1 MSATSHAIAKAVV
14 ATAGAMLLISAIF
27 IYFFHKYVVARYHHR
42 HKVGA
47 SLLRES
53 GVNLEYINKVGGNV
67 KGLIVEENG
76 VDVLYVMD
84 TERRPLINGFSNS
97 IFNPSYEHDEEE
109 KRIDIMVQRSK
120 LSKPDTP
127 QQCESPILVGQE
139 NQVKLVSPI
148 SSVSTSKTPRQNL
161 PQSPQLAPPLQP
173 LPQSSPMI
181 LENKKTQPPLSPPSP
196 PPLPPPTP
204 PTRPPPPPPGPPP
217 LPKASGFIS
226 SLKPPPA
233 PKGKINIRSTK
244 EGMVGESS
252 REKGVGQT
260 RLKPLHWDKVVANVD
275 HSTVWDQINDGS
287 FRFDDELMESLFGY
301 SSSYKNQERNRT
313 LSTLAKSNSNAPTQ
327 VFILEQRKSQN
338 TAIVLRSLAISRK
351 GILDAVLDGQ
361 GLSVETLERLT
372 KIAPTQ
378 EEEAKIIQFS
388 GNPDQLADAESF
400 LYYILKVVPTAF
412 NRLKAMLFR
421 SSYDC
426 EVLQLKEQIQTL
438 EMGCKELRTSGL
450 FLKLLEAILKAG
462 NRLNAGTSRGN
473 AQGFNLSSLGKL
485 SDVKSTDGKTS
496 LLHFIVDQV
505 VQSEGRRQAI
515 YQKHKLHIS
524 NGETSNE
531 NRPYLHSQIQQEAD
545 KEYAILGLQVLGGLR
560 DELAEAKKAASIE
573 YHNFSTMSSTL
584 NAHVSEIRQII
595 TCCGNTRRGGFIN
608 EMKGF
613 LEECEGELE
622 VVQEEQTKIME
633 LVKRTNEYYLAG
645 ASKDNTVNPFQL
657 FVIVKNFVDMVDQA
671 CIELKR
677 KVEKKN
683 VGEAVSTPPLSPSK
697 RTLLRF
703 PNFDLHFLSNVSETT
718 SSSQSEDDF

>member
-1 MSATSHAIAKAVV
+1 MSSPSNAIAKAVA
-14 ATAGAMLLISAIF
+14 ATAGAMLLIAAVF
-27 IYFFHKYVVARYHHR
+27 VYFFYKYVLARYHQR

-84 TERRPLINGFSNS
+84 TERRPLITGFTNS
-97 IFNPSYEHDEEE
+97 IFNPSYEDDGEE

-120 LSKPDTP
+120 VSEP
-127 QQCESPILVGQE
+127 QIPPACESPSLV
-139 NQVKLVSPI
+139 
-148 SSVSTSKTPRQNL
+148 
-161 PQSPQLAPPLQP
+161 APPLQP
-173 LPQSSPMI
+173 IPQSSPMI
-181 LENKKTQPPLSPPSP
+181 IEKKETQTP
-196 PPLPPPTP
+196 PPPPPPP

-217 LPKASGFIS
+217 LPRASGFIS

-233 PKGKINIRSTK
+233 PRGKANMKNTK
-244 EGMVGESS
+244 EGVVGESS

-260 RLKPLHWDKVVANVD
+260 KLKPLHWDKVAANVD

-287 FRFDDELMESLFGY
+287 FRFDDELMETLFGY
-301 SSSYKNQERNRT
+301 SNSNKTQERNRT
-313 LSTLAKSNSNAPTQ
+313 LSSLAKSNPNQPAQ
-327 VFILEQRKSQN
+327 IFILEPRKSQN

-351 GILDAVLDGQ
+351 GILDALLDGQ

-400 LYYILKVVPTAF
+400 LYHILKAVPTAF

-426 EVLQLKEQIQTL
+426 EVLQLKEQLQTL
-438 EMGCKELRTSGL
+438 ERGCKELRTSGL

-462 NRLNAGTSRGN
+462 NRMNAGTSRGN
-473 AQGFNLSSLGKL
+473 AQGFNLSALRKL

-496 LLHFIVDQV
+496 LLHFIVEQV
-505 VQSEGRRQAI
+505 VQSEGKRQAM
-515 YQKHKLHIS
+515 YQKHNHHLR
-524 NGETSNE
+524 NGEASNVNV
-531 NRPYLHSQIQQEAD
+531 NRPYSYSMVQQEAD
-545 KEYAILGLQVLGGLR
+545 KEHAMLGLQVLGGLS
-560 DELAEAKKAASIE
+560 DELSEAKKAASIE
-573 YHNFSTMSSTL
+573 YHNFITMYSSL

-595 TCCGNTRRGGFIN
+595 TCCGNTRSGGFIH

-613 LEECEGELE
+613 LEECEGEVE
-622 VVQEEQTKIME
+622 VVKEEQTRIME
-633 LVKRTNEYYLAG
+633 LVKKTNEFYLAG
-645 ASKDNTVNPFQL
+645 ASKDNMTNPFQL
-657 FVIVKNFVDMVDQA
+657 FVIVKNFADMVDQA

-683 VGEAVSTPPLSPSK
+683 VGGEAVSTTPPLSPSR
-697 RTLLRF
+697 RTQLRF
-703 PNFDLHFLSNVSETT
+703 PNFDLYFLSNVSETT

>member
-1 MSATSHAIAKAVV
+1 MSASSHAIAEAVV
-14 ATAGAMLLISAIF
+14 ATAGAMLLIAAVF
-27 IYFFHKYVVARYHHR
+27 VYFFHKFVISRYR
-42 HKVGA
+42 QRNKIGA

-76 VDVLYVMD
+76 VDVLYVVE
-84 TERRPLINGFSNS
+84 TERRPLITGFQNS
-97 IFNPSYEHDEEE
+97 ILNPSFEHDEDE

-120 LSKPDTP
+120 LFKPEIPHPCQSPSLVVHENHQVLKPESQTP
-127 QQCESPILVGQE
+127 
-139 NQVKLVSPI
+139 
-148 SSVSTSKTPRQNL
+148 SVSTSLTSTQNL
-161 PQSPQLAPPLQP
+161 PQSPQPAPPTQP
-173 LPQSSPMI
+173 PPPPPSSPII
-181 LENKKTQPPLSPPSP
+181 LENKKTQPPP
-196 PPLPPPTP
+196 PPPP

-226 SLKPPPA
+226 SLKHPPA
-233 PKGKINIRSTK
+233 PKGKTNIRSTK
-244 EGMVGESS
+244 EGLAGESS
-252 REKGVGQT
+252 REKVVGQT

-301 SSSYKNQERNRT
+301 SSSYKTQEKNRI

-327 VFILEQRKSQN
+327 IFILDPRKSQN

-400 LYYILKVVPTAF
+400 LHYILKAVPTAF

-426 EVLQLKEQIQTL
+426 EVLQLKEQLQAL

-462 NRLNAGTSRGN
+462 NRMNAGTSRGN
-473 AQGFNLSSLGKL
+473 AQGFNLSALRKL

-496 LLHFIVDQV
+496 LLHFIVEQV
-505 VQSEGRRQAI
+505 VQSEGKRQAL
-515 YQKHKLHIS
+515 YRKHKLH
-524 NGETSNE
+524 TSNVE
-531 NRPYLHSQIQQEAD
+531 ANNVNRAYSYRLIQQEED
-545 KEYAILGLQVLGGLR
+545 KEHAMLGLQVLRGLS
-560 DELAEAKKAASIE
+560 DELSEAKKAASIE
-573 YHNFSTMSSTL
+573 YHNFITMCSTL
-584 NAHVSEIRQII
+584 NAHVTEIRQIV
-595 TCCGNTRRGGFIN
+595 TCCGYTRSGGFIN

-622 VVQEEQTKIME
+622 VVKEEQTRIME
-633 LVKRTNEYYLAG
+633 LVKKTNDYYLAG
-645 ASKDNTVNPFQL
+645 ASKDNMVNPFQL

-677 KVEKKN
+677 KLEKKN
-683 VGEAVSTPPLSPSK
+683 VGGEAVSTTPPLSPSK
-697 RTLLRF
+697 RAPLRF
-703 PNFDLHFLSNVSETT
+703 PNFDLYFLSNVSETS

>member
-1 MSATSHAIAKAVV
+1 MSASSHAVIKAVA
-14 ATAGAMLLISAIF
+14 ATAATMLLIAAVF
-27 IYFFHKYVVARYHHR
+27 VYFFHKYFLSRYHQR
-42 HKVGA
+42 QKVGGF
-47 SLLRES
+47 LRES

-84 TERRPLINGFSNS
+84 TERRPLMSGFPNS
-97 IFNPSYEHDEEE
+97 IFNPSYEDDEEE

-120 LSKPDTP
+120 ESKPQIP
-127 QQCESPILVGQE
+127 QACESPNLVSHE
-139 NQVKLVSPI
+139 NQVKPESQTP
-148 SSVSTSKTPRQNL
+148 SVSTSLTPNL
-161 PQSPQLAPPLQP
+161 AQSPQLAPIQP

-181 LENKKTQPPLSPPSP
+181 IENTKTQPPPAP
-196 PPLPPPTP
+196 PPPPPP

-226 SLKPPPA
+226 SLKPPPV
-233 PKGKINIRSTK
+233 PKGKTNMKNTI

-252 REKGVGQT
+252 REKSENQT

-287 FRFDDELMESLFGY
+287 FRVDDELMETLFGY
-301 SSSYKNQERNRT
+301 SNNNRTQERNRT
-313 LSTLAKSNSNAPTQ
+313 LSSLAKSNSNAPTPI
-327 VFILEQRKSQN
+327 FILEPRKSQN

-351 GILDAVLDGQ
+351 GILDALLEGQ

-400 LYYILKVVPTAF
+400 LYYILKAVPTAF

-426 EVLQLKEQIQTL
+426 EVLQLKEQLQTL
-438 EMGCKELRTSGL
+438 ERGCKELRTSGL

-462 NRLNAGTSRGN
+462 NRMNAGTSRGN
-473 AQGFNLSSLGKL
+473 AQGFNLSSLRKL

-496 LLHFIVDQV
+496 LLHFIVEQV
-505 VQSEGRRQAI
+505 VQSEGKRQAM
-515 YQKHKLHIS
+515 YQKHNFHIR
-524 NGETSNE
+524 NGNTNTSNV
-531 NRPYLHSQIQQEAD
+531 NRPYSYSQIQEEQD
-545 KEYAILGLQVLGGLR
+545 KEHAMLGFQVLGGLS
-560 DELAEAKKAASIE
+560 DELNEAKKAASIE
-573 YHNFSTMSSTL
+573 YHNFITMCSTL

-595 TCCGNTRRGGFIN
+595 TCCGNNRSSGFII

-622 VVQEEQTKIME
+622 VVIEEQTKIME
-633 LVKRTNEYYLAG
+633 LVKKTNEYYLAG
-645 ASKDNTVNPFQL
+645 ASKDYMVNPFQL
-657 FVIVKNFVDMVDQA
+657 FVIVKDFVDMVDQA
-671 CIELKR
+671 CIELKK

-683 VGEAVSTPPLSPSK
+683 VGVEAVSTPPLSPSK
-697 RTLLRF
+697 RTPLRF
-703 PNFDLHFLSNVSETT
+703 PNFDSYFLSNVSDTA

>member
-1 MSATSHAIAKAVV
+1 MSASSHAIEKAVV
-14 ATAGAMLLISAIF
+14 ATAGAMLLFAAVF
-27 IYFFHKYVVARYHHR
+27 VYFFHKFVLARYHQR
-42 HKVGA
+42 HKIGA

-84 TERRPLINGFSNS
+84 TERRPLITGFQNS
-97 IFNPSYEHDEEE
+97 ILNPSYEHDEEE

-120 LSKPDTP
+120 VSKPEIP
-127 QQCESPILVGQE
+127 QACESPSLVGQE
-139 NQVKLVSPI
+139 NQVKPESHTP
-148 SSVSTSKTPRQNL
+148 SFSTSLTPRQNL

-173 LPQSSPMI
+173 PPQSPPI
-181 LENKKTQPPLSPPSP
+181 IIENKKTQPPP
-196 PPLPPPTP
+196 PPPP

-226 SLKPPPA
+226 SLKPPPS
-233 PKGKINIRSTK
+233 PKGKTNIRSTK
-244 EGMVGESS
+244 EGMTGESS

-301 SSSYKNQERNRT
+301 SSSYKTQERNRI
-313 LSTLAKSNSNAPTQ
+313 LSTMAKSNSNAPAQ
-327 VFILEQRKSQN
+327 IFILDPRKSQN

-400 LYYILKVVPTAF
+400 LYYILTAVPTAF

-426 EVLQLKEQIQTL
+426 EVLQHKEQLQTL

-462 NRLNAGTSRGN
+462 NRMNAGTSRGN
-473 AQGFNLSSLGKL
+473 AQGFNLSALRKL

-496 LLHFIVDQV
+496 LLHFIVEQV
-505 VQSEGRRQAI
+505 VQSEGRRQVL
-515 YQKHKLHIS
+515 YQKHKLHMS
-524 NGETSNE
+524 NVETSNVKK
-531 NRPYLHSQIQQEAD
+531 PYSYSLTQQEAD
-545 KEYAILGLQVLGGLR
+545 KEYTMLGLQVLGGLR
-560 DELAEAKKAASIE
+560 DELSEAKKAASIE
-573 YHNFSTMSSTL
+573 YHNFITMCTAL
-584 NAHVSEIRQII
+584 NAHASEIKQII
-595 TCCGNTRRGGFIN
+595 TCCGNTRSGGFIN

-622 VVQEEQTKIME
+622 VVKEEQTRIME
-633 LVKRTNEYYLAG
+633 LVKKTNDYYLAG
-645 ASKDNTVNPFQL
+645 ASKDNMVNPFQL
-657 FVIVKNFVDMVDQA
+657 FDIVKNFVDMVDQA

-683 VGEAVSTPPLSPSK
+683 LGGEAASTTPPLSPSK
-697 RTLLRF
+697 RAPLRF
-703 PNFDLHFLSNVSETT
+703 PNFDLYFLSNVSETS